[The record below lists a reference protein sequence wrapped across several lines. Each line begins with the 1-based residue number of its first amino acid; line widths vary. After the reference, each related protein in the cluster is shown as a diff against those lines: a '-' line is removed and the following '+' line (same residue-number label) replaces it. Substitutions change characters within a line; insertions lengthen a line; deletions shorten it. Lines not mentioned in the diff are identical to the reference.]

1 MYMPPTAMPETL
13 ATLLAQPTGSSQSDS
28 AISVPES
35 ENSVRI
41 GDQAGDLPPSPP
53 SLVGGLPPPLVDE
66 AQLDYTKAT
75 SESSVINLVV
85 HHSRLRRN

>member
-1 MYMPPTAMPETL
+1 MPLTTPLDAP
-13 ATLLAQPTGSSQSDS
+13 ATPVDQSTGSSQSAP
-28 AISVPES
+28 AISVPER
-35 ENSVRI
+35 ENSMRI